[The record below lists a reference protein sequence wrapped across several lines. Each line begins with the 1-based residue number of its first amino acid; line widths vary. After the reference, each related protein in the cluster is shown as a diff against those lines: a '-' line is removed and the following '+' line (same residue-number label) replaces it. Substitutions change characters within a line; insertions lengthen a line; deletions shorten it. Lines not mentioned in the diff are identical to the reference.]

1 MSNIGTLK
9 NGIKII
15 SLIPYAVLFND
26 RTFLTPC
33 PKEVVEELT
42 PKKKEVK
49 IILPS
54 GVPVIKVVWY
64 LTEHQKSK
72 LENLQ
77 KGNRFVLV
85 SRVILD
91 ALNEN
96 PEERIN
102 RFSYCVGQKPT
113 EATANSKTTDRVMDT
128 SCWMY

>member
-33 PKEVVEELT
+33 PKEVVEELA
-42 PKKKEVK
+42 PKKKEIK

-72 LENLQ
+72 LDTLQ
-77 KGNRFVLV
+77 KGNRLVLV
-85 SRVILD
+85 SRVVLD

-102 RFSYCVGQKPT
+102 RFSYCVGQNQQKLPQIRKQLT
-113 EATANSKTTDRVMDT
+113 E
-128 SCWMY
+128 